1 MITGSREFLMAM
13 GAKDITKASRS
24 PMETGTG
31 GVELYSGIVPK
42 ETPICLESEKI
53 MLTDEVGARTG
64 QMTVYTTLAEIKAP
78 AGYARS
84 KLVAYEVY
92 SDGTYYYPD
101 GDMYSKVKAVRY
113 EKNLI
118 EDFEYQE

>member
-1 MITGSREFLMAM
+1 
-13 GAKDITKASRS
+13 
-24 PMETGTG
+24 METGTG

-84 KLVAYEVY
+84 KLVVYEVY
-92 SDGTYYYPD
+92 SD

>member
-1 MITGSREFLMAM
+1 MRKPRTEA
-13 GAKDITKASRS
+13 ASENTS
-24 PMETGTG
+24 IIGWF
-31 GVELYSGIVPK
+31 
-42 ETPICLESEKI
+42 ETPQPI
-53 MLTDEVGARTG
+53 GAG
-64 QMTVYTTLAEIKAP
+64 VYVLAEIKAP

-84 KLVAYEVY
+84 KPVAYEVY

-101 GDMYSKVKAVRY
+101 GDMYGKVKAVRY

>member
-1 MITGSREFLMAM
+1 
-13 GAKDITKASRS
+13 
-24 PMETGTG
+24 
-31 GVELYSGIVPK
+31 
-42 ETPICLESEKI
+42 

-64 QMTVYTTLAEIKAP
+64 QMTVYTTLADVLAEAEDGSGKREYINQNIGWFETPQPIGAGVYVLAELKAP

-84 KLVAYEVY
+84 KPVAYEVY

-101 GDMYSKVKAVRY
+101 GDMYGKVKAVRY

>member
-1 MITGSREFLMAM
+1 
-13 GAKDITKASRS
+13 
-24 PMETGTG
+24 
-31 GVELYSGIVPK
+31 
-42 ETPICLESEKI
+42 

-64 QMTVYTTLAEIKAP
+64 QMTVYTTLADVLAEAEDGSGKREYINQNIGWFETPQPIGAGVYVLAEIKAP

-84 KLVAYEVY
+84 KPVAYEVY

-101 GDMYSKVKAVRY
+101 GDMYGKVKAVRY